1 MFKVFF
7 HALNLS
13 DLARFKRRINNLAIA
28 RLSDAYRAVGK
39 RAAGKRSLVVA
50 IAGLTF
56 AAASPYS
63 VNSAYAQTP
72 SSQNSGQNRG
82 EAQVTLNLQDV
93 DIRVLINTV
102 AEVSG
107 KNFIVD
113 PRVKGKV
120 SVISG
125 ASLGPDQLYDV
136 FLSILEVHNFA
147 TVDSGNVIKVLP
159 SNVIKQRP
167 TPTLFSPTE
176 DTNDA
181 QITQIIQLK
190 FAAVQDLVPIV
201 RPLIPPTSHFA
212 PHVPSNS
219 VVLTD
224 TAANIQRVLKI
235 IRRIDIP
242 DKRSNVHVVY
252 LNKTKAS
259 DLANTLTQLVTTTAD
274 PKDAAAA
281 AKLSIQPLDSINALV
296 VSAPDDQF
304 IKIQALI
311 DELDIERELQ
321 SDVNVIPLKH
331 AKAEDL
337 VSILNDVTAT
347 ATEGAVSAFSVQ
359 ADEASNSLIVK
370 ASGNQLKTVQSVVD
384 KLDQR
389 RAQVFVETVIAE
401 VSLSQA
407 ADLGITWGAGGARG
421 GTPDTTDGDG
431 NTVAGT
437 SGLGNLIDRDTG
449 QIVGTGS
456 IGQTFELATGG
467 FRAALEGFKKYNLDV
482 IINAINADSDSTLLS
497 TPTILTLDNEEAE
510 IVVGQ
515 EVPFVTGSFNN
526 GFNNNNNNNNDG
538 NTGNTG
544 GSLSGQGFQTIERRD
559 VGIMLKIKPQISDGD
574 TIQLEVEQEI
584 SSLTDETVGAAS
596 EPVTNRRSIE
606 AIVQVDDGQ
615 VVVLGGLIVDDVTD
629 GVSYVP
635 VLGKIPVLGALFRNK
650 RKRAT
655 KRNLMVFL
663 KPRIV
668 RTPEQLAA
676 YSKSK
681 YNDLRRDA
689 KKASKNS
696 SKFLIEDAQPAILQ
710 EYEKAEGEGKLTTER
725 EIRLSEEEKES
736 KLPKKRKGI
745 ARLLLGPKKNREEPE
760 RPQSTGEFIT
770 EGELESLDNRELSEA
785 QLKSIDQELSDDS
798 ESRID
803 WGKPATLEDS
813 DIAPPVDKPILP
825 IDESE

>member
-1 MFKVFF
+1 MIKAFFWKPTSKQGINPKVGTASVVTEVEPVRARAARRMLVL
-7 HALNLS
+7 ALAS
-13 DLARFKRRINNLAIA
+13 FTF
-28 RLSDAYRAVGK
+28 AVGSPY
-39 RAAGKRSLVVA
+39 AVNV
-50 IAGLTF
+50 
-56 AAASPYS
+56 AAAQTS
-63 VNSAYAQTP
+63 NSQ
-72 SSQNSGQNRG
+72 SNGQDKG

-167 TPTLFSPTE
+167 TPTLFSPTD

-252 LNKTKAS
+252 LEKTKAS

-296 VSAPDDQF
+296 ISAPDDQF
-304 IKIQALI
+304 VKIQALI

-347 ATEGAVSAFSVQ
+347 ATEGAVSQFSVQ

-370 ASGNQLKTVQSVVD
+370 ASGNQLKTVQGVVE

-401 VSLSQA
+401 VSLNQA
-407 ADLGITWGAGGARG
+407 ASLGVTWGAGGARG
-421 GTPDTTDGDG
+421 GVDEVTDGDG
-431 NTVAGT
+431 NVTTPGVPG
-437 SGLGNLIDRDTG
+437 GGNLIDRDTG
-449 QIVGTGS
+449 QIIGTGT
-456 IGQTFELATGG
+456 IGQTFGLEEGG
-467 FRAALEGFKKYNLDV
+467 FRAALQGFKKYNLDV
-482 IINAINADSDSTLLS
+482 IINALNSDTDSNILS

-526 GFNNNNNNNNDG
+526 GFNNNNNNDNPDAQQ
-538 NTGNTG
+538 TST
-544 GSLSGQGFQTIERRD
+544 GQGFQTIERRD

-574 TIQLEVEQEI
+574 TIQLEVQQEI
-584 SSLTDETVGAAS
+584 SNLTDEAVGS
-596 EPVTNRRSIE
+596 LNERVTNRRSIE

-615 VVVLGGLIVDDVTD
+615 VVVLGGLI
-629 GVSYVP
+629 
-635 VLGKIPVLGALFRNK
+635 
-650 RKRAT
+650 
-655 KRNLMVFL
+655 
-663 KPRIV
+663 
-668 RTPEQLAA
+668 Q
-676 YSKSK
+676 
-681 YNDLRRDA
+681 
-689 KKASKNS
+689 
-696 SKFLIEDAQPAILQ
+696 
-710 EYEKAEGEGKLTTER
+710 
-725 EIRLSEEEKES
+725 
-736 KLPKKRKGI
+736 
-745 ARLLLGPKKNREEPE
+745 
-760 RPQSTGEFIT
+760 
-770 EGELESLDNRELSEA
+770 
-785 QLKSIDQELSDDS
+785 
-798 ESRID
+798 
-803 WGKPATLEDS
+803 
-813 DIAPPVDKPILP
+813 
-825 IDESE
+825 